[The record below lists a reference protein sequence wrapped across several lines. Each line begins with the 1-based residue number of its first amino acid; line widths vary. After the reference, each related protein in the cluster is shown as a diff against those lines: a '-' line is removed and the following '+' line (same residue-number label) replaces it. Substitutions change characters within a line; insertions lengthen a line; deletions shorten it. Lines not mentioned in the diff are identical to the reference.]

1 MSENPETTTDQAMGT
16 PLVYATDDRDRR
28 LRRTLAWVGIVA
40 GVVFIVAVIFFSG
53 FALGRGSGGHHGWH
67 RGYQSQ
73 MGPGGGMNGCPMMR
87 NGGMGSGG
95 MMGPG
100 GMGPGGMMDPE
111 DMGPGMMRPSQP
123 PTSPS
128 PAPPQR

>member
-1 MSENPETTTDQAMGT
+1 MSENPETTTDQALGT
-16 PLVYATDDRDRR
+16 SMAYAVDHRDRR
-28 LRRTLAWVGIVA
+28 LRHVLAWVGIVA

-53 FALGRGSGGHHGWH
+53 LALGRGSGGYHGWN

-87 NGGMGSGG
+87 NGGMGAGG
-95 MMGPG
+95 M
-100 GMGPGGMMDPE
+100 MGPGGMMDPE
-111 DMGPGMMRPSQP
+111 DMGPGMMKPGQVP
-123 PTSPS
+123 ASPS